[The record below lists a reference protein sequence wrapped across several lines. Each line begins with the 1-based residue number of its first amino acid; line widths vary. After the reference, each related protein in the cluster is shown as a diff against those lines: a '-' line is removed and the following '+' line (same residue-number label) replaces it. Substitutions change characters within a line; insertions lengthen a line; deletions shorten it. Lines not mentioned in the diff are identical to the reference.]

1 MVAVLG
7 LSVVACSDDK
17 KDDKADTGD
26 EQTDSSD
33 NGDTGTDTGDSGDG
47 GGTEAADYVAAIAET
62 SQDATLSAD
71 ETECFAG
78 AVVEALGVDA
88 FEEAGVTPA
97 DIREKPDAT
106 PGDLGIT
113 FSDAQK
119 EGFWT
124 AANECVNLREKFLE
138 SMSAGQTLTDEQK
151 ACLAEGFD
159 DEFVKTMVLA
169 SFTESAAD
177 PSTNPEVVSKLTEV
191 MGRCGTAG

>member
-17 KDDKADTGD
+17 KDDKADTSD
-26 EQTDSSD
+26 EQTDSSGNGD
-33 NGDTGTDTGDSGDG
+33 NGTDSGDGGDG
-47 GGTEAADYVAAIAET
+47 GGTEAADYVAAITET

-71 ETECFAG
+71 EAECFAG

-88 FEEAGVTPA
+88 FKEAGGPPA
-97 DIREKPDAT
+97 DIRAKPEAS

-119 EGFWT
+119 EGFWS

-138 SMSAGQTLTDEQK
+138 SMSAGQTLTDEQR

-159 DEFVKTMVLA
+159 DEFVKTMVRA
-169 SFTESAAD
+169 SFTQSAEEA
-177 PSTNPEVVSKLTEV
+177 SSNPAVVSKLTEV